1 MTHYENHRY
10 SRAMHNS
17 PALNTNVN
25 NSDKIIIAGGGMT
38 ALFTAYEILR
48 QAQHTGKKMDV
59 VVLAERFNVPGTAG
73 NHIVLG
79 LEGLYHEKAPIDN
92 HAEIYAMMRR
102 SLKNLERMIAQKKIN
117 CRYSLSYE
125 IKAAQ
130 KEILHKNLDNMIE
143 KGLYTANS
151 INMNSENQIFNLPG
165 CAYSASLDCIG
176 QLNMPELL
184 GALITHIKN
193 TGGQILEGVRYESQE
208 KNKDG
213 TYTIRTSHGD
223 YHTNS
228 KPFLA
233 TGAEHHKSLPKVA
246 AAKCK
251 IIYTMAIV
259 IGPLSQ
265 EDSAKIS
272 AAPMAMV
279 QIDSGDDILW
289 GGLDE
294 QNLLTIGRGDT
305 EDGSNENRERIR
317 IRIMNQIENLYP
329 GLSEKYP
336 AVVSFGPMLSPS
348 NGMPI
353 VGRME
358 NYDVAGGWGGFGI
371 VAGYGAAQ
379 AYADWIVNGND
390 EQLKIFESMHP
401 EIFQVSSRGP

>member
-1 MTHYENHRY
+1 MTHYKNHRY
-10 SRAMHNS
+10 IRAMHNP
-17 PALNTNVN
+17 PALNTNVNNSDN
-25 NSDKIIIAGGGMT
+25 NSDKIIIAGGGMA

-48 QAQHTGKKMDV
+48 QAQGADKKMDV
-59 VVLAERFNVPGTAG
+59 IILAGRFNVPGTAG

-92 HAEIYAMMRR
+92 RTEICAMMTR
-102 SLKNLERMIAQKKIN
+102 SLKNLERMITQEKIN

-125 IKAAQ
+125 IKATQ
-130 KEILHKNLDNMIE
+130 KENLQENLNSMIE
-143 KGLYTANS
+143 KGLYAANS
-151 INMNSENQIFNLPG
+151 INMNSKNQVFNLPG
-165 CAYSASLDCIG
+165 CAYSAHLDCIG

-184 GALITHIKN
+184 GALIIRIKN
-193 TGGQILEGVRYESQE
+193 MGGQILEGVRYEGQE
-208 KNKDG
+208 RNKDG
-213 TYTIRTSHGD
+213 SFTIHTSHGD
-223 YHTNS
+223 YRTNT

-233 TGAEHHKSLPKVA
+233 TGAEHHKSLPELST
-246 AAKCK
+246 AKCK

-265 EDSAKIS
+265 EEAAKIS
-272 AAPMAMV
+272 RAPMAMV

-294 QNLLTIGRGDT
+294 QNFLTIGRGDT
-305 EDGSNENRERIR
+305 EDGSDENRERIR
-317 IRIMNQIENLYP
+317 IRIMKQIENLYP

-336 AVVSFGPMLSPS
+336 AVVSFGPMLSPP

-353 VGRME
+353 VGRIE

-371 VAGYGAAQ
+371 VAGYGAAE

-401 EIFQVSSRGP
+401 KIFQA

>member
-1 MTHYENHRY
+1 M
-10 SRAMHNS
+10 A
-17 PALNTNVN
+17 
-25 NSDKIIIAGGGMT
+25 

-48 QAQHTGKKMDV
+48 QAQDASKKMDV
-59 VVLAERFNVPGTAG
+59 IVLAEQFNVPCIAG

-79 LEGLYHEKAPIDN
+79 LEGLYQEKAPIDN
-92 HAEIYAMMRR
+92 HAEICAMMTR
-102 SLKNLERMIAQKKIN
+102 SLKNLERMIAQEKIN

-125 IKAAQ
+125 IKAEQ
-130 KEILHKNLDNMIE
+130 KEILQKNLNNMVE
-143 KGLYTANS
+143 KGLYAANS
-151 INMNSENQIFNLPG
+151 INMNSENQVFNLPG
-165 CAYSASLDCIG
+165 CAHSVLLDCIG

-184 GALITHIKN
+184 GALTIRIKN
-193 TGGQILEGVRYESQE
+193 MGGQILEGVRYESQE
-208 KNKDG
+208 RDKDG
-213 TYTIRTSHGD
+213 TYTIHTSHGD
-223 YHTNS
+223 YHTNT
-228 KPFLA
+228 KLFLA
-233 TGAEHHKSLPKVA
+233 TGAEHHKSLPEFST
-246 AAKCK
+246 AKCK

-265 EDSAKIS
+265 EDATKIS

-329 GLSEKYP
+329 GLSEKYS

-348 NGMPI
+348 NGMPL

-358 NYDVAGGWGGFGI
+358 HYDVAGGWGGFGI

-401 EIFQVSSRGP
+401 EIFQA